1 MRARVTRGEP
11 LSNESADSLV
21 KYSLSVIWM
30 RVSSTVKR
38 HNSIHRDPLTIHLP
52 ARSPI
57 VIFLVPS
64 NYPRAHPPPPPRAP
78 ALCKTGEN
86 GLSLRPGK
94 SVNRVDRGRGR
105 IEVSLVT
112 LCDLRHATFKHS
124 ITRNP
129 SLNRSPFS
137 ISFSPRPF
145 DGSRWGIESCLE
157 SSLQPLLPRRGWP
170 SPLFAGD
177 DRQSSDKTETIF
189 DRARYSTD
197 LFYIRG

>member
-1 MRARVTRGEP
+1 
-11 LSNESADSLV
+11 
-21 KYSLSVIWM
+21 M

-52 ARSPI
+52 ARLPI

-64 NYPRAHPPPPPRAP
+64 NYPRAHPPPPRAP

-145 DGSRWGIESCLE
+145 DGSRWSIESCLE

-177 DRQSSDKTETIF
+177 NRAIKRKRFSTGLVIPPIYSISADKLRRDSS
-189 DRARYSTD
+189 
-197 LFYIRG
+197 G

>member
-1 MRARVTRGEP
+1 MARARVTRGEP

-94 SVNRVDRGRGR
+94 SVNRVDRRGGKNR
-105 IEVSLVT
+105 GQPRHT
-112 LCDLRHATFKHS
+112 LRFTSRHVQTFDNPKPEFKS
-124 ITRNP
+124 ITVFDKFFA
-129 SLNRSPFS
+129 S
-137 ISFSPRPF
+137 SFRRITL
-145 DGSRWGIESCLE
+145 GVTGYRIVSR
-157 SSLQPLLPRRGWP
+157 
-170 SPLFAGD
+170 
-177 DRQSSDKTETIF
+177 IF
-189 DRARYSTD
+189 PPTVITS
-197 LFYIRG
+197 